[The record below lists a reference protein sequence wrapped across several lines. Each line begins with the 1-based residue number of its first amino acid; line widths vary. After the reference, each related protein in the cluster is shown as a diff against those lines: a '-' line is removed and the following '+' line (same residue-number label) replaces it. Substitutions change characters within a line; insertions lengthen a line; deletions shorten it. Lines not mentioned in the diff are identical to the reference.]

1 MNPGLNSSEILSQI
15 KRLKKGEQIAL
26 FEKVALLI
34 RENKKDSNPTK
45 LSDIS
50 GVGSSLWH
58 DTNIDEYVDSERQ
71 W

>member
-1 MNPGLNSSEILSQI
+1 MNAELNSNEILSQI
-15 KRLKKGEQIAL
+15 KRLNKGEQIAL

-34 RENKKDSNPTK
+34 RKAKKTNPAK

-58 DTNIDEYVDSERQ
+58 GADIDEYVDGERQ

>member
-1 MNPGLNSSEILSQI
+1 MNSVLNTNEILSQI
-15 KRLKKGEQIAL
+15 KRLNKVEQIAL

-34 RENKKDSNPTK
+34 RKTEKTSKPTK

-50 GVGSSLWH
+50 GVGSAVWH
-58 DTNIDEYVDSERQ
+58 DTNIDEYVDAERQ